1 MASSVGGDHRRRGQ
15 RRLGR
20 PANFLRALGLAL
32 GSAVIDLDLG
42 TGSPTLVLASVF
54 DDELRPGA
62 APAESLRGHRGVGAA
77 RGLTVL
83 TTRTVPAGEAGHP
96 HHFSVGYSR
105 LAGQRSGP
113 HTCRWF
119 LLARAVA
126 STETIGIGQARKA
139 RCRAPGTAGGGGSR
153 SEELD
158 RGTRSSRDGRH
169 TGRGQSSGELARGP
183 RNLQRA
189 QLVCGLAKRRLDR
202 ISLTLSAAELR
213 NF

>member
-139 RCRAPGTAGGGGSR
+139 RCRAPGTAGGGGADPR
-153 SEELD
+153 SLTGGRAVLETVAIREGGNPPESLLAA
-158 RGTRSSRDGRH
+158 RGTSREPNWCVAWQNDDWIG
-169 TGRGQSSGELARGP
+169 
-183 RNLQRA
+183 
-189 QLVCGLAKRRLDR
+189 
-202 ISLTLSAAELR
+202 SA
-213 NF
+213 